1 MLLADAQSV
10 TLVQQLGTILQDA
23 FGGDVPIEPLTL
35 YQVAARAA
43 AVYLLGLAIVR
54 IGKSR
59 LISRTTSLD
68 VILGF
73 ILGSLLSRGITGH
86 ASISGTLLASAVIVA
101 VHWVLTAI
109 ACRSHGFGNVF
120 KGNTE
125 LLVENGRVLRKAMLH
140 SHLSDHDL
148 IEQLPCAASITC
160 TKCGPPSKSATA
172 KSACLLRRNRRR
184 SSTWRCRTACRR
196 CGSRCSNGQPAHRI
210 HSLITLNGIFACAV
224 LLPCVSSTVNC
235 SV

>member
-148 IEQLPCAASITC
+148 IEQLRLRGVDNLHEVRAAFKERNGEISVLTQ
-160 TKCGPPSKSATA
+160 KEPPQILDVAVQ
-172 KSACLLRRNRRR
+172 
-184 SSTWRCRTACRR
+184 
-196 CGSRCSNGQPAHRI
+196 NGVQTVRI
-210 HSLITLNGIFACAV
+210 ALQ
-224 LLPCVSSTVNC
+224 
-235 SV
+235 